1 MLGNSLS
8 KNDSRKFRRAKPDA
22 PRQLAYEILR
32 EVIRNGEYSNL
43 LLPRR
48 LSRSGLEERD
58 RALVTELVYGSI
70 RQIGRNDY
78 IASRFSNIPWSD
90 VDPEIVD
97 VVRIGAYQLFDTRIP
112 NHAAVSTTVDLA
124 RLQLGESKASF
135 VNALMR
141 RLSERTL
148 DEHLEEVQGDSVREL
163 SIRYSHPEWI
173 INSYMDL
180 IPHLDELKSL
190 LQCNNTPT
198 SPTLVAWPSRS
209 TQDDLIKL
217 GAVATKY
224 SKYGASLKGIPG
236 ELQLIKERLA
246 GVQDEGSQIVASIF
260 AEAAKDHESWLD
272 LCAGPGGKATL
283 LSLFSRKDFYANEI
297 SPARAKLIE
306 QVVDKKTSISIGDG
320 RDIGK
325 ILGSDELSE
334 IKAVIADV
342 PCTGLGALRRRP
354 EVRWRRKPEDLP
366 GLTKLQMDL
375 SKAAIEILP
384 PGGIFAY
391 VTCSP
396 HIAETKVQCAL
407 IERDLSVEKMDI
419 SQFLSDALSPGETLE
434 VRDGY
439 LQLWP
444 QRHNTDAMFMAIFR
458 KR

>member
-1 MLGNSLS
+1 MS
-8 KNDSRKFRRAKPDA
+8 KNASRSFKRAKPDA
-22 PRQLAYEILR
+22 PRQLAYEVFR

-78 IASRFSNIPWSD
+78 IASRFSNIPWLE
-90 VDPEIVD
+90 VDSGIVD
-97 VVRIGAYQLFDTRIP
+97 VIRIGAYQLFDTRIP

-124 RLQLGESKASF
+124 RLELGEGKASF

-148 DEHLEEVQGDSVREL
+148 DEHLEDAQGDSVKDL

-173 INSYMDL
+173 INSYKDL
-180 IPHLDELKSL
+180 IPDLEELKSL

-198 SPTLVAWPSRS
+198 SPTLVAWPTRS

-217 GAVATKY
+217 GAVATRY
-224 SKYGASLKGIPG
+224 SKYGASFKGIPS
-236 ELQLIKERLA
+236 ELQSIKERLA

-260 AEAAKDHESWLD
+260 AAAAKNHESWLD

-283 LSLFSRKDFYANEI
+283 LSLLGSKKFYANEI

-320 RDIGK
+320 REIGS
-325 ILGSDELSE
+325 ILDSDELSE

-366 GLTKLQMDL
+366 GLTKLQMEL
-375 SKAAIEILP
+375 SEASVEILP
-384 PGGIFAY
+384 SGGIFAY

-407 IERDLSVEKMDI
+407 IERNLPVEKMDI
-419 SQFLSDALSPGETLE
+419 SQFLPEALNPGETLE
-434 VRDGY
+434 VKDGY

-444 QRHNTDAMFMAIFR
+444 QRHNTDAMFMAIYR